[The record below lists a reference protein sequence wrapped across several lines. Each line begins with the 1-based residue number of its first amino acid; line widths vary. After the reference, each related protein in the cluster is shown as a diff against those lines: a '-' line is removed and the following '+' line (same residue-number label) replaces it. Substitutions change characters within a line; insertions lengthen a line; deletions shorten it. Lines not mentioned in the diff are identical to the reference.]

1 MEKLAF
7 TKACDERLDPDL
19 PRGRDKLID
28 GDLDVD
34 VEGSKQNIEPL

>member
-19 PRGRDKLID
+19 PRGRDKLIS
-28 GDLDVD
+28 GDFDVD
-34 VEGSKQNIEPL
+34 DEGSKQNIKLL